1 MNSRVKVTMI
11 LAVVLMVL
19 VMGAAALLTF
29 TGAGAKE
36 RWVLDETWVQ
46 PAANVASMKV
56 TNLTGAGKTDLFVQA
71 GNDVLVF
78 DAAGQQVFQQ
88 AFPGTLAAS
97 MGDVDGDEIQEI
109 LAYYKPETNSVATAF
124 KATGDGQFLWQ
135 TEITGLGD
143 VGRAAVVDFDG
154 DGRMGLVAGDLRG
167 KLVALSDKGEEQWR
181 YDLHS
186 TSDLRGLDNVL
197 TGRTQLV
204 AAADLDGRVVVLDGR
219 GQEVWTFNVPGGLRR
234 LRTEELTAPGQ
245 SAVLLGGE
253 DGTLYVLEGS
263 TGRELWRASLGQ
275 AITEIRLAELDGDP
289 GTREL
294 VAGGKLN
301 GVWGYTQDGKRLFV
315 ARIAGAKTKVTEIAS
330 LDVAGTG
337 KAELRP
343 NVVAIGDDSG
353 AVTFFDA
360 GGSKLLTRS
369 YSAPINRMATGKV
382 GGEQQFLVADASQVH
397 TLAMSEKSP
406 SLWSSPLLGGLLAC
420 LVIAGVAYAIAS
432 MKPAP
437 MLRLS
442 AEEMTVEA
450 QKARRIML
458 HESINE
464 LKHMKE
470 SGEVPADAYLARLK
484 DLRGQLAN
492 AEANLIKLGMPL
504 TAETIKCP
512 NCGGT
517 LELGT
522 DRCDYCG
529 QTVLI

>member
-1 MNSRVKVTMI
+1 MSSRIKVTII

-19 VMGAAALLTF
+19 VMGAAALLAV
-29 TGAGAKE
+29 TGAGEKD

-46 PAANVASMKV
+46 PAASVASMKV
-56 TNLTGAGKTDLFVQA
+56 TNLTGAGKTDLFAQA
-71 GNDVLVF
+71 GNSVLIF
-78 DAAGQQVFQQ
+78 DAAGQKVFEQVY
-88 AFPGTLAAS
+88 PGTLAAS
-97 MGDVDGDEIQEI
+97 MGDVDGDEIQDI
-109 LAYYKPETNSVATAF
+109 LVYYKPETNSVAAAL
-124 KATGDGQFLWQ
+124 KAAGGGQLLWQ
-135 TEITGLGD
+135 TEVTGLGD

-154 DGRMGLVAGDLRG
+154 DGQMGLVIGDMRG
-167 KLVALSDKGEEQWR
+167 KLVAFSDKGEELWR
-181 YDLHS
+181 SDLHFS
-186 TSDLRGLDNVL
+186 SDLRGLDSVL

-204 AAADLDGRVVVLDGR
+204 AAADLDGRVVVLDGQ
-219 GQEVWTFNVPGGLRR
+219 GQEVWTSNVPGGLRR

-253 DGTLYVLEGS
+253 DGTLYALSGS
-263 TGRELWRASLGQ
+263 TGQELWWASLGQ

-294 VAGGKLN
+294 VAGGKRN
-301 GVWGYTQDGKRLFV
+301 GVWGYTQDGARLFV
-315 ARIAGAKTKVTEIAS
+315 ASIAGEKTKVTEIAS
-330 LDVAGTG
+330 LDVTGTG
-337 KAELRP
+337 KD
-343 NVVAIGDDSG
+343 VVAIGDDSG

-360 GGSKLLTRS
+360 EGHKLLTRS
-369 YSAPINRMATGKV
+369 YSAPINRMATGKI
-382 GGEQQFLVADASQVH
+382 GGERQFLVADASQVQA
-397 TLAMSEKSP
+397 LAMSTKSQ

-437 MLRLS
+437 TLHLS

-458 HESINE
+458 HESIND
-464 LKHMKE
+464 LKRMKE

-484 DLRGQLAN
+484 DLRGQLAD
-492 AEANLIKLGMPL
+492 AEANLIRFGVPL

>member
-1 MNSRVKVTMI
+1 MSSRVKVTII

-19 VMGAAALLTF
+19 VMGAAALLAVS
-29 TGAGAKE
+29 GAGARG

-46 PAANVASMKV
+46 PAPSVASMKV
-56 TNLTGAGKTDLFVQA
+56 TNLSGAGKTDLFVQA
-71 GNDVLVF
+71 DNSVLVF
-78 DAAGQQVFQQ
+78 DAAGQEVYDQ
-88 AFPGTLAAS
+88 AFPATLAAS
-97 MGDVDGDEIQEI
+97 MGDVDGDEVQEI
-109 LAYYKPETNSVATAF
+109 LVYYKPESNSVAAAF
-124 KATGDGQFLWQ
+124 KATGGGQLLWQ
-135 TEITGLGD
+135 TEIAGLGD

-154 DGRMGLVAGDLRG
+154 DGRMGLVIGDLRG

-186 TSDLRGLDNVL
+186 ISDLRGLDSVV

-204 AAADLDGRVVVLDGR
+204 AAADLNGRVVILNGQ
-219 GQEVWTFNVPGGLRR
+219 GQEMWTFNVPSRLRR

-245 SAVLLGGE
+245 SSVLLGGE
-253 DGTLYVLEGS
+253 DGTLYVLDGS
-263 TGRELWRASLGQ
+263 TGQELWQASLGQ

-294 VAGGKLN
+294 VAGGKRN
-301 GVWGYTQDGKRLFV
+301 GVWGYSQDGKRLFV
-315 ARIAGAKTKVTEIAS
+315 ASIAGEKSKVTEIAS

-337 KAELRP
+337 K

-353 AVTFFDA
+353 VVTFFDA
-360 GGSKLLTRS
+360 KGHKLLTRS
-369 YSAPINRMATGKV
+369 YSAPINRIATGKV
-382 GGEQQFLVADASQVH
+382 GGERQFLVADASQVH
-397 TLAMSEKSP
+397 ALAMSEKSP
-406 SLWSSPLLGGLLAC
+406 TLWSSPLLGGLLAC

-437 MLRLS
+437 TLHLS
-442 AEEMTVEA
+442 AEEMTMEA

-464 LKHMKE
+464 LKRMKE

-484 DLRGQLAN
+484 DLRSQLAD
-492 AEANLIKLGMPL
+492 AEANLIKLGVPL